1 MAQDIRDLLK
11 NDPTAQKASMS
22 KGHKARFME
31 RLDDEFPQKK
41 SGSLFI
47 FLRIAA
53 IGLIFISLGLLW
65 FQNTTPPEPAVVTNT
80 NDTEDVTK
88 SENQFTLGDISP
100 EFKKIENYYL
110 TGINMKLAGLKVTDE
125 NKEFLEAYM
134 ERLQVLDEEYNA
146 LNTELNTLGPNE
158 QTITA
163 LIENLKLR
171 LDLLI
176 KLNNKLHQ
184 FKQSENEQINQQQ
197 A

>member
-22 KGHKARFME
+22 KGHKTKFLK
-31 RLDDEFPQKK
+31 RLEDEFPQKK
-41 SGSLFI
+41 SGNMFV
-47 FLRIAA
+47 FLKIAA
-53 IGLIFISLGLLW
+53 VGIIFISLGMLW
-65 FQNTTPPEPAVVTNT
+65 FQQTIPSEPVVVTNPDDSVIT
-80 NDTEDVTK
+80 PK
-88 SENQFTLGDISP
+88 HENQFTLGDISP

-125 NKEFLEAYM
+125 NKEFLDAYM
-134 ERLQVLDEEYNA
+134 ERLQLLDNEYKS
-146 LNTELNTLGPNE
+146 LNEELNSLGPNE

>member
-1 MAQDIRDLLK
+1 MAQDIRELLK

-22 KGHKARFME
+22 KGHKARFKE

-41 SGSLFI
+41 SGSMFV
-47 FLRIAA
+47 FLKIAA

-65 FQNTTPPEPAVVTNT
+65 FQNITPSEPAVVTNT

-100 EFKKIENYYL
+100 EFKKIESYYL

-125 NKEFLEAYM
+125 NKELLEAYM
-134 ERLQVLDEEYNA
+134 ERLQLLDEEYNA

-184 FKQSENEQINQQQ
+184 FKQSENEQINQQK